1 MFGVR
6 VNSGADRSYA
16 YLLYDSCCG
25 PCTRFMKIVKVLD
38 LHRKLIP
45 VSIHQ
50 KETAGLV
57 DGMLSTGRLKS
68 SFHVL
73 EISQTE
79 TSIYSAGD
87 GLIRLTRYTPG
98 GAIMYPMVSHTKF
111 LRQFFRWGYYQAT
124 RLRTASKSC
133 FLSSV

>member
-1 MFGVR
+1 MFGAG
-6 VNSGADRSYA
+6 VNSGADRSHA
-16 YLLYDSCCG
+16 YLLYDSRCG
-25 PCTRFMKIVKVLD
+25 PCTRFMKIVKMLD
-38 LHRKLIP
+38 LHRKLTP

-50 KETAGLV
+50 KETVVLV
-57 DGMLSTGRLKS
+57 DGMLSSGRLKS

-73 EISQTE
+73 EISQTK

-98 GAIMYPMVSHTKF
+98 GAITYSMVSHTKF
-111 LRQFFRWGYYQAT
+111 LRQFFRWGYFQAT
-124 RLRTASKSC
+124 RLRAASKSC